1 MPPAGSPTICRNRRI
16 VWNHG
21 DANGGSEGDDMK
33 ALLKYAGTAFAVLVL
48 AAGGAEDARAGAI
61 EAYCDEYARDV
72 AREETGGR
80 AFGSTVGGAAAGAI
94 LGAIIGGGRGA
105 GRGALIGGGSGLVL
119 GAIGESQSYEHI
131 YEAVYDDC
139 IDEQT
144 ARYDARDRSQTGYQ
158 GHAPQQAGYPGGA
171 PEPWTDEWYEY
182 CSAKY
187 RSFDDETGYYLAFS
201 GNYRFC
207 E

>member
-1 MPPAGSPTICRNRRI
+1 
-16 VWNHG
+16 
-21 DANGGSEGDDMK
+21 MK
-33 ALLKYAGTAFAVLVL
+33 ALLKYAGAAFAVLLL
-48 AAGGAEDARAGAI
+48 AAGGVEDARAGAI

-72 AREETGGR
+72 ARSETGGQ

-105 GRGALIGGGSGLVL
+105 GRGALIGGGSGLVV
-119 GAIGESQSYEHI
+119 GAIGESHSYERV

-144 ARYDARDRSQTGYQ
+144 ARYDARYQGGGNRTRNQ
-158 GHAPQQAGYPGGA
+158 GHAPQRAGYPGGA
-171 PEPWTDEWYEY
+171 PEPWTDEWFEY